1 MFGRDFRSTMR
12 QLRRAPGFAFT
23 VVLALALG
31 IGPAA
36 AGCSIVDT
44 VLLQAV

>member
-23 VVLALALG
+23 VRTPVLG
-31 IGPAA
+31 IGSGA
-36 AGCSIVDT
+36 AGYSIVDA

>member
-12 QLRRAPGFAFT
+12 QLRHTPGFAFT
-23 VVLALALG
+23 AVLTLALY
-31 IGPAA
+31 IGSAA
-36 AGCSIVDT
+36 AVYSIVDA

>member
-1 MFGRDFRSTMR
+1 MH

-23 VVLALALG
+23 VVLALALW
-31 IGPAA
+31 IGSAA
-36 AGCSIVDT
+36 AGYSIVDA